1 MMTNKQA
8 QIESFAIIGLG
19 QTGLS
24 CVRFLVEKG
33 YNVAVMDTR
42 ENPPGLEV
50 LQQEFPEVLVNTG
63 GLVIDWML
71 KSDNIV
77 LSPGVDPRIPEV
89 KEAKQHGI
97 NIIGDIELFT
107 QFVSQP
113 VIAITGSNGKSTV
126 TTMLAEMA
134 VSSGKNIQVG
144 GNLGMPALT
153 LITEPAPDFY
163 ILELSSFQLET
174 VSSLDAHA
182 AVVLNISPDHLD
194 RYDDEH
200 QYQRMK
206 AKVYSGSGTMI
217 INRDEPRS
225 KDWLVN
231 NRKQIGFTLSSPNA
245 SDFGVVSQDGQDW
258 LAYGDQTLLPASELH
273 LTGEHNVANA
283 LAALALGHSME
294 LPMTTMIEAIKNYR
308 GLPHRCQQVDTS
320 DGIRWIDDSK
330 ATNVGACI
338 AAVEG
343 LNATGNI
350 ILIAGGVAKEQDFSA
365 LTTVLKEHVKAV
377 VLIGQD
383 ADLIKA
389 VIPQELATYKAI
401 DMSNAVKVAQQT
413 AQAEDIVLL
422 SPACASFDM
431 FSNYIERGEAFS
443 RAVKDATV

>member
-1 MMTNKQA
+1 MPNKQA

-33 YNVAVMDTR
+33 YSVAVMDTR
-42 ENPPGLEV
+42 ENPPGLET

-63 GLVIDWML
+63 GLLTDWML

-89 KEAKQHGI
+89 KAAKQQGI

-107 QFVSQP
+107 QYVSQP

-134 VSSGKNIQVG
+134 VSAGKNIQVG

-174 VSSLDAHA
+174 VSSLDAHT

-200 QYQRMK
+200 QYQSVK

-217 INRDEPRS
+217 INKDEPRS
-225 KDWLVN
+225 KDWLMGD
-231 NRKQIGFTLSSPNA
+231 RKQIGFTLSEPNTN
-245 SDFGVVSQDGQDW
+245 DFGVVTHDGQDW
-258 LAYGDQTLLPASELH
+258 LAHGDQILLPTSELH

-283 LAALALGHSME
+283 LAALALGHSMK
-294 LPMTTMIEAIKNYR
+294 LPMTTMIEAVKNYR

-330 ATNVGACI
+330 ATSVGACI
-338 AAVEG
+338 AAIKG
-343 LNATGNI
+343 LNAAGKI

-365 LTTVLKEHVKAV
+365 LTVVLKKHVKAV

-389 VIPQELATYKAI
+389 VIPLEVAAFEAA
-401 DMSNAVKVAQQT
+401 DMSDAVKVAQQT
-413 AQAEDIVLL
+413 ARAEDIVLL

-431 FSNYIERGEAFS
+431 FSNYMERGEAFA

>member
-1 MMTNKQA
+1 MPNKQA
-8 QIESFAIIGLG
+8 QIKSFTIIGLG

-50 LQQEFPEVLVNTG
+50 LRKEFPEVLVNTG
-63 GLVIDWML
+63 GLIVEWML
-71 KSDNIV
+71 KSDNVV

-89 KEAKQHGI
+89 KAAKKQGI

-107 QFVSQP
+107 QYVSQP

-134 VSSGKNIQVG
+134 VSAGKNIQVG

-153 LITEPAPDFY
+153 LITEPSPDFY

-174 VSSLDAHA
+174 VSSLDAHT

-200 QYQRMK
+200 QYQSMK
-206 AKVYSGSGTMI
+206 AKIYSGSGTMI
-217 INRDEPRS
+217 INKDEPRS
-225 KDWLVN
+225 KDWLKS
-231 NRKQIGFTLSSPNA
+231 NRKQIGFTLSEPDTN
-245 SDFGVVSQDGQDW
+245 DFGVINIEGQPW
-258 LAYGDQTLLPASELH
+258 LAHGDQTLLPASELH
-273 LTGEHNVANA
+273 LTGEHNIANA
-283 LAALALGHSME
+283 LAALALGQSMK
-294 LPMTTMIEAIKNYR
+294 LPMATMIEAVKNYR

-338 AAVEG
+338 AAIEG
-343 LNATGNI
+343 LNAAEKI
-350 ILIAGGVAKEQDFSA
+350 ILIAGGVAKEQDFSD
-365 LTTVLKEHVKAV
+365 LTAVLKRHAKAV

-383 ADLIKA
+383 ADLIQA
-389 VIPQELATYKAI
+389 VIPKGLAIYKAA
-401 DMSNAVKVAQQT
+401 DMSEAVNLAQQT
-413 AQAEDIVLL
+413 AQADDIVLL

-431 FSNYIERGEAFS
+431 FSNYMERGEAFA
-443 RAVKDATV
+443 RAVEDATV